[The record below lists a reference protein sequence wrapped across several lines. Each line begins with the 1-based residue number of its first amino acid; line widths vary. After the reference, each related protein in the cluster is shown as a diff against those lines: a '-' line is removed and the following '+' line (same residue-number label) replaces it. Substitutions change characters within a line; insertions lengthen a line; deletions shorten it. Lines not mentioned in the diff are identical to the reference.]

1 MTDRYAVVGNPIA
14 HSMSPDIHMAFAL
27 EVGHDLV
34 YERIIAP
41 LDGFVALVD
50 SLRRSGTKG
59 INITMP
65 FKLEAFEYAN
75 HLTCRAQLAGA
86 VNTMKFDQTTSD
98 EEVFADN
105 TDGAGLVSDIMNN
118 LKHKIVDRSILV
130 IGAGG
135 AARGVMGALIDENPK
150 SISIFN
156 RTNHK
161 AAELAQRLLNLNSA
175 VDIEALNKEQ
185 LFARQFDIVINATSA
200 SLENTLPQ
208 VPPTIFA
215 PHGLAYDMVYGK
227 GTTPFLKM
235 AAASRATIADGLG
248 MLVEQAAEAFFV
260 FRGVRPK
267 TAPVIAAVRQRIASV
282 S

>member
-1 MTDRYAVVGNPIA
+1 MSDRYAVVGNPIA
-14 HSMSPDIHMAFAL
+14 HSLSPEIHMAFAR
-27 EVGHDLV
+27 EVGHDIV

-41 LDGFVALVD
+41 HDGFVALVD
-50 SLRRSGTKG
+50 CLRGEGAKG

-65 FKLEAFEYAN
+65 FKLEAFKYAN
-75 HLTCRAQLAGA
+75 KHTLRAQLAGA
-86 VNTMKFDQTTSD
+86 ANTLKFDRTISD
-98 EEVFADN
+98 DEVFADN
-105 TDGAGLVSDIMNN
+105 TDGAGLVRDILNN
-118 LKHKIVDRSILV
+118 LKHEIVDRTILI

-135 AARGVMGALIDENPK
+135 AARGVMGALIDKNPK
-150 SISIFN
+150 SISISN
-156 RTNHK
+156 RTSHK
-161 AAELAQRLLNLNSA
+161 ASELAQRLSNHSAA

-185 LFARQFDIVINATSA
+185 LLTRQFDIVINATSA
-200 SLENTLPQ
+200 SFENTQPQ

-215 PHGLAYDMVYGK
+215 PDGLAYDMVYGK

-235 AAASRATIADGLG
+235 AAQSKTKMADGLG

-267 TAPVIAAVRQRIASV
+267 TTSVIAAVRQRIASA